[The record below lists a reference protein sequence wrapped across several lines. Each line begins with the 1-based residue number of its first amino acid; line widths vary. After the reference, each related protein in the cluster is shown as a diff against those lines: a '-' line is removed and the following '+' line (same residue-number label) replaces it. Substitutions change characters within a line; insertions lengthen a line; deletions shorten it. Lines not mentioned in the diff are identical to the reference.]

1 MFFPNCKIIHCFRN
15 AEDNLVSLFKNYFPS
30 KNLSWS
36 SNLDNTV
43 DYYNLYSDLMEHWN
57 KMFSNKIYNLNYET
71 LVSDSQNEIKKLLNH
86 CELEWDEKCL
96 KHHNNT
102 TTPIA
107 TVSATEARKP
117 IYKSSLNSNKNYS
130 NYLDKY
136 FVKLDKKYLNYK

>member
-1 MFFPNCKIIHCFRN
+1 MVNKFNSNYFIIIAISF
-15 AEDNLVSLFKNYFPS
+15 SLFFGV
-30 KNLSWS
+30 L
-36 SNLDNTV
+36 LR
-43 DYYNLYSDLMEHWN
+43 L
-57 KMFSNKIYNLNYET
+57 YNLNYET